1 MKHNVIAF
9 LLLSLLV
16 VACSSS
22 KIAPTA
28 DIDMTI
34 DMQRML
40 PSRSVWED
48 IEPAYR
54 LEIHGNEVISYLPY
68 VWGRSIER
76 EKRLDTL
83 NFTAIMRGFNA
94 SVNRHGQKIYS
105 FDVQHSV
112 YTFNFFITINDRG
125 TALVEISSDGCDPIS
140 FEGRVR

>member
-48 IEPAYR
+48 IEPAY
-54 LEIHGNEVISYLPY
+54 LLP
-68 VWGRSIER
+68 
-76 EKRLDTL
+76 
-83 NFTAIMRGFNA
+83 A
-94 SVNRHGQKIYS
+94 
-105 FDVQHSV
+105 
-112 YTFNFFITINDRG
+112 
-125 TALVEISSDGCDPIS
+125 
-140 FEGRVR
+140 VRMGPFH